1 MLTKVTY
8 GWRLAVPRIVPL
20 MDPALVI
27 AAVAAVVL
35 AVVVVAA
42 LVRWRKRHPD
52 RRMAPA
58 AVGSRDRPMRV
69 RERLPVVLMVAGF
82 ACAVIAFAQTRIERQ
97 STQGTVILTMESV
110 SKFDATDR
118 RGQPASAAQDAA
130 EAFLSRL
137 PGDFQVGVVTFAD
150 GATLAVEPTK
160 DREEAGAALE
170 STASSQGTAIGD
182 GMTASLDAIESTWA
196 QGGPGPA
203 AIVLLSDGR
212 DTGSVVSPDQA
223 AARAQEQGIPV
234 FTVTLGAT
242 EGGSTASADDDLMRR
257 IADGTGGS
265 TFNALSADQLTDV
278 YQELGSTLSSDL
290 HVGSS
295 AWIFV
300 LLGGVFALAAV
311 VVLFMPATPA
321 EYRAAPK
328 PGSSK
333 RPARSRS

>member
-1 MLTKVTY
+1 
-8 GWRLAVPRIVPL
+8 
-20 MDPALVI
+20 
-27 AAVAAVVL
+27 
-35 AVVVVAA
+35 
-42 LVRWRKRHPD
+42 
-52 RRMAPA
+52 
-58 AVGSRDRPMRV
+58 
-69 RERLPVVLMVAGF
+69 
-82 ACAVIAFAQTRIERQ
+82 VIAFAQTRIERQ
-97 STQGTVILTMESV
+97 STQGTVILTMDV
-110 SKFDATDR
+110 SKSMQRTDVAPNR
-118 RGQPASAAQDAA
+118 LAAAQDAA

-150 GATLAVEPTK
+150 EATLAVEPTK
-160 DREEAGAALE
+160 DREEAGAALG
-170 STASSQGTAIGD
+170 SAASSGGTVIGD
-182 GMTASLDAIESTWA
+182 GMAASLDAIESTWA
-196 QGGPGPA
+196 QGGRGPA

-212 DTGSVVSPDQA
+212 DTGSVVSPEEA
-223 AARAQEQGIPV
+223 ATRAQEQGIPV
-234 FTVTLGAT
+234 FTVTLGDAT
-242 EGGSTASADDDLMRR
+242 EGGSTASADDDLMLR

>member
-1 MLTKVTY
+1 
-8 GWRLAVPRIVPL
+8 

-27 AAVAAVVL
+27 AALAAVVL

-42 LVRWRKRHPD
+42 LVRWRKR
-52 RRMAPA
+52 RILIARYGAA
-58 AVGSRDRPMRV
+58 AVGSRRRPMRV
-69 RERLPVVLMVAGF
+69 RERLPIVLMVAGF

-97 STQGTVILTMESV
+97 STQGTVILTMDV
-110 SKFDATDR
+110 SKSMQRTDVAPNR
-118 RGQPASAAQDAA
+118 LSAAQDAA

>member
-1 MLTKVTY
+1 V
-8 GWRLAVPRIVPL
+8 
-20 MDPALVI
+20 
-27 AAVAAVVL
+27 VVL
-35 AVVVVAA
+35 VSA
-42 LVRWRKRHPD
+42 LVRWRKR
-52 RRMAPA
+52 RVLIARYGAA
-58 AVGSRDRPMRV
+58 AVGSRRRPMRV
-69 RERLPVVLMVAGF
+69 RERLPIVLMVAGF

-97 STQGTVILTMESV
+97 STQGTVILTMDV
-110 SKFDATDR
+110 SKSMQRTDVAPNR
-118 RGQPASAAQDAA
+118 LSAAQDAA

-150 GATLAVEPTK
+150 GATVAVEPTK

-196 QGGPGPA
+196 QGGRGPA

-212 DTGSVVSPDQA
+212 DTGSVVSPDEA

>member
-1 MLTKVTY
+1 
-8 GWRLAVPRIVPL
+8 
-20 MDPALVI
+20 MDPVLVV
-27 AAVAAVVL
+27 AAVAAVAL

-42 LVRWRKRHPD
+42 LVRWRKR
-52 RRMAPA
+52 RILIARYGAA
-58 AVGSRDRPMRV
+58 AVGSRRRPMRV

-82 ACAVIAFAQTRIERQ
+82 ACAVIAFAQTRVERQ
-97 STQGTVILTMESV
+97 SAQGTVILTMDV
-110 SKFDATDR
+110 SKSMQRTDVAPNR
-118 RGQPASAAQDAA
+118 LSAAQDAA

-150 GATLAVEPTK
+150 GATVAVEPTK

-196 QGGPGPA
+196 QGGRGPA

-212 DTGSVVSPDQA
+212 DTGSVVSPDEA

-265 TFNALSADQLTDV
+265 MFNALSADQLTDV

>member
-1 MLTKVTY
+1 MY

-20 MDPALVI
+20 MDPVLIV
-27 AAVAAVVL
+27 AAVAAVAL
-35 AVVVVAA
+35 VVVVVSA
-42 LVRWRKRHPD
+42 LVRWRKR
-52 RRMAPA
+52 RVLIARYGAA
-58 AVGSRDRPMRV
+58 AVGSRRRPFRF

-97 STQGTVILTMESV
+97 STQGTVILTMDV
-110 SKFDATDR
+110 SKSMQRTDVAPNR
-118 RGQPASAAQDAA
+118 LAAAQDAA

-160 DREEAGAALE
+160 DRDEAGAALE
-170 STASSQGTAIGD
+170 STASSEGTVIGD

-196 QGGPGPA
+196 QGGRGPA

-212 DTGSVVSPDQA
+212 DTGSVVSPDEA

-234 FTVTLGAT
+234 FTVTLGDAT
-242 EGGSTASADDDLMRR
+242 EGGSTASVDDDLMLR

-300 LLGGVFALAAV
+300 LLGGMFALAAV